1 MAMVYTNKL
10 FLQIIVVFLVFFPVF
25 FQLPFNIYSDPA
37 TLNDPA
43 DFITRLPIPISVPM
57 CFLGILLLGT
67 FKRVFQSSGFVLF
80 SVAGMVLTSFI
91 SARFCVTVSKWKL
104 LFFQY
109 LIPMCAFV
117 LGYIY
122 ESRGKSE
129 NSISYGIIGAVIVLV
144 PVQLLSTW
152 LFEAE
157 RVFQTTGQ
165 FFGYVD
171 LIPEIFTYLSE
182 NIFIFS
188 IYQHLQYVSS
198 VIVIIYLSAL
208 FGLLEHKR
216 FTMIFYIFTPLLG
229 IYAAASASMTAIGC
243 LVFGLMLFTFYSWLR
258 FNKIFPVF
266 ILIITIALIGGYMS
280 LAVCKNNGK
289 NLFAHKFSYLSIIS
303 FIDCYKTNKFDIKY
317 FPDDN
322 HLSDR
327 IYYWKYYIN
336 NITNSPFTLLYGH
349 TEQPD
354 INIIPSAHNYY
365 LDFIYN
371 FGLIA
376 FVPLL
381 YYFFTT
387 FMLLIRHYRSVY
399 EFNQLFGLTVSVMF
413 FLLVDNFVKVG
424 MRQPYP
430 GIATFFLWGFLFQKL
445 KTIDAK
451 NK

>member
-1 MAMVYTNKL
+1 MAMVYNNNL
-10 FLQIIVVFLVFFPVF
+10 YLQIIVVFFVFFPVF

-67 FKRVFQSSGFVLF
+67 FKRVFQSSWLVLL
-80 SVAGMVLTSFI
+80 SGTGMVLTSLI
-91 SARFCVTVSKWKL
+91 SAHLSVTLSKWKL

-129 NSISYGIIGAVIVLV
+129 NSIGYGIIGAVIVLV

-157 RVFQTTGQ
+157 RVLQTTGQ
-165 FFGYVD
+165 SFGFVD
-171 LIPEIFTYLSE
+171 VIPEIFTYLSE
-182 NIFIFS
+182 NIFIFC

-198 VIVIIYLSAL
+198 VIVIIYFFAL
-208 FGLLEHKR
+208 FGMLEHKR

-243 LVFGLMLFTFYSWLR
+243 LVLGLMLFSFYSWLR
-258 FNKIFPVF
+258 FNKIIPVF
-266 ILIITIALIGGYMS
+266 ILIITIALIGGYVS
-280 LAVCKNNGK
+280 LAVCKNNGN
-289 NLFAHKFSYLSIIS
+289 NLFAHKFSYLSKFS
-303 FIDCYKTNKFDIKY
+303 FIECYKTKKFDATY

-322 HLSDR
+322 HLSER

-336 NITNSPFTLLYGH
+336 NITKSPYTLLCGH

-376 FVPLL
+376 FVPFF
-381 YYFFTT
+381 YYFFITL
-387 FMLLIRHYRSVY
+387 MLLIRHYRSIYAV
-399 EFNQLFGLTVSVMF
+399 NQLFGLTVSVLL
-413 FLLVDNFVKVG
+413 FLFVDNFVKVG

-430 GIATFFLWGFLFQKL
+430 GIATFFLWGYLFQEL

-451 NK
+451 SK